1 MLLMCEMFLLAPV
14 PHAYDVFSPA
24 GDALRNERE
33 EKASL
38 QSVTSVLKSRIANM
52 AATREAHNKQLSS
65 QIDKLRSQ
73 LDKSKKVQHESQHQV
88 RSSKSILE

>member
-1 MLLMCEMFLLAPV
+1 
-14 PHAYDVFSPA
+14 VFSFA

-38 QSVTSVLKSRIANM
+38 QSVTSSLKSRITNM
-52 AATREAHNKQLSS
+52 AVTREAHNKQLSS

-88 RSSKSILE
+88 RIRTNWLE